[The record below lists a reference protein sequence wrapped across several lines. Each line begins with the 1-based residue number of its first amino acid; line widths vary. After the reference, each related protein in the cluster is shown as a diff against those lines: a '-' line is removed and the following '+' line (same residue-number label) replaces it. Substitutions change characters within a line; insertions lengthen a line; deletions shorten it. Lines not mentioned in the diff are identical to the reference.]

1 MKRNYYLDQ
10 SLMLAIFRNSAL
22 KLLVAIGV
30 ALPFNHAS
38 ASEGQ
43 TTLSD
48 SFASTSLVVS
58 KARLNQSYALGRKI
72 YELMELGKL
81 PNGRPVPGTYSNEDL
96 KQILAEFD
104 KIQMEFVAR
113 VEELLEPDQQ
123 AIQQAFVREFNTRF
137 QNEDAANF
145 FQSKNVLNW
154 AKRNS
159 AFLVEALPL
168 SSLVNVFRVLSP
180 EQFKEPTPSDAKE
193 LELLSG
199 GMVSV
204 HHLYYI
210 SEALNSEPLKSL
222 LPARFDMTKLRSEEE
237 RLRIEAKK
245 LFGNTAAI
253 KYQYLIEMSFREG
266 TRTTESRLN
275 QALQQ
280 QEANAVGK
288 LQILATRASYAANPY
303 LTTTCTRI
311 KEQLDPNT
319 IGPSNGT
326 WDGVKR
332 VNGTPIFLG
341 SDEMQVLWRAYT
353 SGCYVKKSAAIAR
366 TILEQWANAHH
377 DVGKKAAFTHCTLAR
392 WHRFGIGGP
401 KDEPTADRWEQRF
414 SAETGGHNCSIYFEK
429 PLIDPTD
436 PWRVF

>member
-1 MKRNYYLDQ
+1 
-10 SLMLAIFRNSAL
+10 MLVTFRNSAF

-30 ALPFNHAS
+30 ALAFNHAS

-43 TTLSD
+43 ATLSD

-58 KARLNQSYALGRKI
+58 TARLNQSYALGQQL

-96 KQILAEFD
+96 KQIFAEFD
-104 KIQMEFVAR
+104 KIQMELGAR
-113 VEELLEPDQQ
+113 VKELIEPDQQ

-137 QNEDAANF
+137 QNEEAANF
-145 FQSKNVLNW
+145 FQNKNVLDW
-154 AKRNS
+154 ARRNS

-168 SSLVNVFRVLSP
+168 SSLVSLFRVLSP
-180 EQFKEPTPSDAKE
+180 EQFKAPTPSDVKE

-199 GMVSV
+199 GMVPI

-210 SEALNSEPLKSL
+210 SEALNSEPLESL
-222 LPARFDMTKLRSEEE
+222 LPARFDTTKLRNEEK

-266 TRTTESRLN
+266 MRTAESKLN
-275 QALQQ
+275 KALQQ
-280 QEANAVGK
+280 QVANAVGK

-303 LTTTCTRI
+303 LTATCVRI

-319 IGPSNGT
+319 IGPSNGN

-332 VNGTPIFLG
+332 VNGTPISQG

-353 SGCYVKKSAAIAR
+353 RGCYVKKSAATAR

-377 DVGKKAAFTHCTLAR
+377 DVGKRAAFTHCTLAQ
-392 WHRFGIGGP
+392 WYRFGIGGP
-401 KDEPTADRWEQRF
+401 KDEATADRWEQRF
-414 SAETGGHNCSIYFEK
+414 IAETGGHNCSIHFEK